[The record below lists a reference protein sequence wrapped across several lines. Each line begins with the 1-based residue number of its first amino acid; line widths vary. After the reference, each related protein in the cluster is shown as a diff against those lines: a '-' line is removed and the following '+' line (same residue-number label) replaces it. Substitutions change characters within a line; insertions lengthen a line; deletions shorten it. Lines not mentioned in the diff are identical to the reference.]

1 MAAKAS
7 KLMVFA
13 HLGQEWK
20 PCGQLLMTE
29 EGNVVQASSFAYGL
43 NYARRPDALEVDPV
57 SLSLR
62 KREDVLGKRL
72 LPANQLPLFGG
83 IRDAAPD
90 AWGRRVIE
98 AKLKVPANSLPES
111 QYLLHAGSDRV
122 GALDI
127 RSNINQGPSQG
138 INASHNLAH
147 LLEAADRIEEGLP
160 LPAHLEAIFVDGT
173 ALGGARPKASVRDE
187 RGVLWLA
194 KFSSCKDSFDVP
206 GVECAAL
213 RLAAEAGLQV
223 PALDTR
229 TVGDRKLMLI
239 RRFDRYWSA
248 PTDALEQSVDLS
260 LTQPGANRVEHR
272 LGFVSG
278 LTLLACDETESR
290 TKAYTDLAQA
300 VRAYCHPRVIRADNA
315 ELYKRM
321 VYNILVSNDDDHLR
335 NHGFLWDLRL
345 CGWRLSP
352 LYDVLPRAS
361 HATER
366 FLHLGVGPQGRLATL
381 DNALAT
387 HAMFTLSRAEAAQLM
402 ADVWKPVREWRVYF
416 ERFGVSAAE
425 IAKIAPAFRHIDD
438 VSTPELRRLLP

>member
-1 MAAKAS
+1 MAAKES
-7 KLMVFA
+7 KLIVFA

-29 EGNVVQASSFAYGL
+29 EGNVVQASSFAYGTR
-43 NYARRPDALEVDPV
+43 YALRPDALEVDPV

-62 KREDVLGKRL
+62 AGEDVLGKRL
-72 LPANQLPLFGG
+72 LPAKQLPLFGG

-90 AWGRRVIE
+90 SWGRRIIE
-98 AKLKVPANSLPES
+98 ARLKVPANSLPES

-127 RSNINQGPSQG
+127 RASIHDGPSQG
-138 INASHNLAH
+138 PNFPHDLAH
-147 LLEAADRIEEGLP
+147 LMEVADHFEEGQP
-160 LPAHLEAIFVDGT
+160 VPANLEAIFMAGT
-173 ALGGARPKASVRDE
+173 VLGGARPTASVRDE

-194 KFSSCKDSFDVP
+194 KFSSRKDSFDVP

-213 RLAAEAGLQV
+213 RLAAKAGLHV
-223 PALDTR
+223 PALHTF
-229 TVGDRKLMLI
+229 TLGGRKVMLI
-239 RRFDRYWSA
+239 RRFDRYWLT
-248 PTDALEQSVDLS
+248 PTAEPAAVNDLF
-260 LTQPGANRVEHR
+260 LTQPGDMRVEQR

-278 LTLLACDETESR
+278 LTMLACDETESR

-300 VRAYCHPRVIRADNA
+300 VRDHCHIDFIRADNA
-315 ELYKRM
+315 ELYKRLI
-321 VYNILVSNDDDHLR
+321 YNIFVSNDDDKLR
-335 NHGFLWDLRL
+335 NHGFLWDPKLR
-345 CGWRLSP
+345 GWRLSP
-352 LYDVLPRAS
+352 LYYVLPRAS

-387 HAMFTLSRAEAAQLM
+387 HAKFNLTRSQAAQLI
-402 ADVWKPVREWRVYF
+402 AEVWRPVSKWRFYF
-416 ERFGVSAAE
+416 EQFRVSAAE
-425 IAKIAPAFRHIDD
+425 ITKIAPAFRHIDD